1 MNSLRVAEGVRAGY
15 RPVSVPGAVELDV
28 RPREQ
33 SERRLRFVTIQTTG
47 VR

>member
-15 RPVSVPGAVELDV
+15 RPVSAVDLDV

-33 SERRLRFVTIQTTG
+33 SERRLSFVTTQTTG